1 MKNDVLTFLGSYNIR
16 GPPRG
21 PRLPPIEKANSQN
34 LDATPMHEGSNRQVL
49 GVLNHLDYRV
59 SSKTVPTWLFALLSV
74 STRAN
79 CKSWDI
85 FEKFRKFAT

>member
-1 MKNDVLTFLGSYNIR
+1 MEGKRNIAKVMH
-16 GPPRG
+16 PISCIEKVDEISKSVKLHDISAANYAKLSHAIWHY
-21 PRLPPIEKANSQN
+21 LPPILRIYS
-34 LDATPMHEGSNRQVL
+34 
-49 GVLNHLDYRV
+49 V
-59 SSKTVPTWLFALLSV
+59 SRKTVPTWLFALLSV